1 MGVLETLSLA
11 MGTAWASGINLYA
24 TIAALGLAGRFQLV
38 QLPQNL
44 EILTDPLVIGV
55 ACAMYVIEFFTDKIP
70 YVDNVWDALHTFIR
84 VPAGAILAGQAVGD
98 VTPALELAAILAGGT
113 VALAAHGTKAT
124 TRLAINASPEP
135 FSNAVA
141 SLLEDISVLGGIW
154 LAFNHPIVMLLL
166 LICFIA
172 FSAWIIPKV
181 FRLARKGFQALRN
194 KFGKNKN
201 IPETAE
207 RGSPFEG

>member
-24 TIAALGLAGRFQLV
+24 TVAALGLAGRFELI

-44 EILTDPLVIGV
+44 EILTHPLVIGV

-70 YVDNVWDALHTFIR
+70 YVDNAWDAIHTFIR
-84 VPAGAILAGQAVGD
+84 IPAGAILAGEAVGN
-98 VTPALELAAILAGGT
+98 VTPALELAAVLAGGT

-124 TRLAINASPEP
+124 ARLALNASPEP
-135 FSNAVA
+135 FTNTVA
-141 SLLEDISVLGGIW
+141 SFTEDLSVLGGLW

-172 FSAWIIPKV
+172 FSAWIVPKV
-181 FRLARKGFQALRN
+181 FRVAKRGFQALRA
-194 KFGKNKN
+194 KLRRSK
-201 IPETAE
+201 PTAE
-207 RGSPFEG
+207 TP